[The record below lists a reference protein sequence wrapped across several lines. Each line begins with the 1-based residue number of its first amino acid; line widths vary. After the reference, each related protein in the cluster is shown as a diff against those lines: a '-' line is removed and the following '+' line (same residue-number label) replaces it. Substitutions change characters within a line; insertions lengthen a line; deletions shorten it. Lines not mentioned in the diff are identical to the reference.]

1 MECRGMFDFE
11 SEMLVYVDLL
21 NGEINL
27 DEWLL
32 CLETFDRSVSLT
44 QLDHN

>member
-1 MECRGMFDFE
+1 MECHGMFDFE

-32 CLETFDRSVSLT
+32 CLETFDQLVSLT